1 MSDNRKE
8 LKPLFKQ
15 LDILKKEFPAV
26 KSVTDEGDSV
36 KIVLDKTNVTERSIE
51 DEEIAYETFTDKN
64 GNLFYSQPP
73 IPLPAV
79 VTTSESE
86 ITIVVK
92 PITPD
97 FGLVYERG
105 QINFMRNIRFFL
117 NEIFSNAYH
126 FTNNSLNHPYNG

>member
-51 DEEIAYETFTDKN
+51 D
-64 GNLFYSQPP
+64 
-73 IPLPAV
+73 
-79 VTTSESE
+79 
-86 ITIVVK
+86 
-92 PITPD
+92 
-97 FGLVYERG
+97 
-105 QINFMRNIRFFL
+105 
-117 NEIFSNAYH
+117 
-126 FTNNSLNHPYNG
+126 